1 MISKLKNLTNSES
14 KKRFISN
21 LFALA
26 SLQGVNY
33 ILPLLTLPYL
43 VRVLGPEYFGLL
55 AFATATII
63 YFGLITDYGFNLTAT
78 RQISIH
84 RHNKDKIIEIFSS
97 VMTIKVLLMTF
108 SLIVMSIIVF
118 SFDKF
123 SQHWEIYFLTFGT
136 VIGQTLFPVWFFQGM
151 ERMKY
156 STYLN
161 ILSKSIFTIAI
172 FAFVHNQNDY
182 YLVPILTSIGF
193 IIAGIWSLTLIKKDF
208 DISFKIQSVESIKF
222 YFMDGWHI
230 FLTTFQSNIL
240 SSSGVF
246 ILGLFYSN
254 TVVGYYAAVDKLLRA
269 IAGIF
274 APITQA
280 FFPLISAKLSHSK
293 KEGQKLLLK
302 VASYV
307 MVMVVIAMSLMY
319 LFADDI
325 IYIVLGEEFVSYS
338 YILKV
343 LSIYFFFG
351 MINNFTGIQYLTSI
365 GKSKYYL
372 KSFAISSLIAVT
384 LYFTLTPL
392 FAIYGI
398 LIGMITSEIA
408 LSVLMFYAIWKN
420 SLWSNL
426 KSEEEGEK

>member
-84 RHNKDKIIEIFSS
+84 RHNKDKIIEIFSA
-97 VMTIKVLLMTF
+97 VMSIKVLLMTF

-161 ILSKSIFTIAI
+161 ILSKAIFTVAI

-208 DISFKIQSVESIKF
+208 DISFKIQSLQSIKF

-246 ILGLFYSN
+246 VLGLFYSN

-293 KEGQKLLLK
+293 KEGQKLLIK
-302 VASYV
+302 VASFV
-307 MVMVVIAMSLMY
+307 MVMVVITMGLMY

-338 YILKV
+338 YILKI
-343 LSIYFFFG
+343 LSIHFFFG
-351 MINNFTGIQYLTSI
+351 MINNFTGIQYLTNI

-372 KSFAISSLIAVT
+372 KSFAISSLIAIT
-384 LYFTLTPL
+384 LYFTLTPQL
-392 FAIYGI
+392 AIYGI
-398 LIGMITSEIA
+398 LIGMITAEIA
-408 LSVLMFYAIWKN
+408 LTSLMLYAIWKN

-426 KSEEEGEK
+426 KSEEEEKK